1 MQTHVYANSREIACK
16 AAGKDGVSPQAFPDP
31 CWSPPG
37 PGAGP
42 VVIPYPNTCFADSIS
57 NGTSTVFICGKEV
70 AIEDQSFFA
79 TSTGNEPA
87 TNAFGKGVAT
97 GVITGK
103 AYFTQWSFDVVFE
116 GFGVPRH
123 TDMVS
128 HNHGSVPGNTPLFP
142 YLSRSL
148 FGFPCKKEEA
158 RIKRECAPEKHDS
171 EAKKD
176 IKKHSKL
183 SKLLD
188 AKKSGKK
195 RKGQRDDKDWHWTDD
210 HCAGL
215 EVPIPDANAA
225 MEYAKDMKEAFES
238 LPGEL
243 DVLNAIKSEL
253 QDMVVHAAGKAAAK
267 WAAKTALK
275 EMAGSAVPVV
285 GNVLMGAWSVYDA
298 GATIGDV
305 AEIKA
310 VATAALEKLEMLKSK
325 LTDLQRIAKG
335 FKDFDKL
342 PLKEQ
347 EEKAIK
353 LAAEGQDLLATL
365 NDCTRARKCN
375 LVPYTA
381 QRGVPPTTPAKL
393 ESTKGGGCCNGQTG
407 HHLLPEGSLEGAC
420 PGYKHALAPTVCVE
434 GTSQNLGSHM
444 RVHQALALQHGH
456 LAQNGK
462 VASDGRMS
470 MDDALDAA
478 AKSHEDAFPLS
489 RCDKKCIRAQL
500 DAYYK
505 NACGAGRPKMVNSQS
520 KAATPP
526 MPPQSGPI

>member
-1 MQTHVYANSREIACK
+1 MQTHVYANSQEIACK

-87 TNAFGKGVAT
+87 TSAFGKGVAT

-142 YLSRSL
+142 YLSRGIL
-148 FGFPCKKEEA
+148 GGFPCKDEEA
-158 RIKRECAPEKHDS
+158 RIKRECAREEDGS
-171 EAKKD
+171 EARKD
-176 IKKHSKL
+176 VKKHSKL
-183 SKLLD
+183 SKLLKD
-188 AKKSGKK
+188 RNSGTK
-195 RKGQRDDKDWHWTDD
+195 RKGQRDAKKWHWTDD
-210 HCAGL
+210 HCDGL
-215 EVPIPDANAA
+215 EVPIPDAEAA
-225 MEYAKDMKEAFES
+225 KKYANEMKEAFES
-238 LPGEL
+238 LPGEFQ
-243 DVLNAIKSEL
+243 VLNAVKAEL
-253 QDMVVHAAGKAAAK
+253 QDMVMNAAGKAAAK
-267 WAAKTALK
+267 LAVKTGLK
-275 EMAGSAVPVV
+275 QAAGSAVPLA
-285 GNVLMGAWSVYDA
+285 GNIVMGLWSLYDA
-298 GATIGDV
+298 AATISDV
-305 AEIKA
+305 REIKA
-310 VATAALEKLEMLKSK
+310 VATAALEKLEILKSK
-325 LTDLQRIAKG
+325 LTELQRMASE

-347 EEKAIK
+347 EEKALK
-353 LAAEGQDLLATL
+353 LAADGQDLLATL

-381 QRGVPPTTPAKL
+381 QRGAPPDTPAKL

-407 HHLLPEGSLEGAC
+407 HHLLPEKSLEGAC

-434 GTSQNLGSHM
+434 GTSQNLGSHK
-444 RVHQALALQHGH
+444 RVHGPLAEEHSVLKR
-456 LAQNGK
+456 NGK
-462 VASDGRMS
+462 VAADGSMS
-470 MDDALDAA
+470 MYDALEAA
-478 AKSHEDAFPLS
+478 AQSHENAFPLS

-505 NACGAGRPKMVNSQS
+505 KACGAGRPKSVNAQS
-520 KAATPP
+520 KYPKP
-526 MPPQSGPI
+526 DIDNGPTD